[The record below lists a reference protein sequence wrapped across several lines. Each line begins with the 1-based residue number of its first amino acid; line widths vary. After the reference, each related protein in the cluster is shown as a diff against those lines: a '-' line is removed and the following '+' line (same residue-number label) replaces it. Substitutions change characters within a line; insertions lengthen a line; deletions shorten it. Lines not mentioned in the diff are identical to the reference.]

1 MIIGVPR
8 EIKNNEFRVGLTPA
22 GVEVLANDGHTVYI
36 ENNAGLESG
45 FSNEEYVSAG
55 AKIMNSAK
63 EVYSVSDLIVKVKE
77 PVESEFSLLKEG
89 QTLFTYLHLA
99 ADAPL
104 TKVLMDKNITS
115 IAYETVQKEDR
126 SLPLLIPMSEVAG
139 RMSIQIGARLL
150 EKPNGG
156 KGILIGGT
164 PGTTPAKVVVVGA
177 GTVGI
182 NAARMAMGL
191 GADVTIM
198 DINLKRLSEIDH
210 TYHSKI
216 KTLASN
222 SMNLKSAISS
232 ADLVISTILIPGAK
246 APKIITEDMVKSM
259 SKGSVIVDVAID
271 QGGSVE
277 TVDRATTHEN
287 PTFEKYGVIHYS
299 VANIPGAVART
310 STMALTNA
318 TTPYA
323 RTIASMGA
331 VEAVKMCSDL
341 ANGVN
346 TINGKLTYK
355 PVAEALGMKY
365 TPLSEAVN
373 KSLAAV

>member
-1 MIIGVPR
+1 MIIGVPK
-8 EIKNNEFRVGLTPA
+8 EIKNNEFRVGLTPS
-22 GVEVLANDGHTVYI
+22 GVEALVNDGNTVYI

-45 FSNEEYVSAG
+45 FSNDEYISAG
-55 AKIMNSAK
+55 AKILNSAK
-63 EVYSVSDLIVKVKE
+63 EVYTISDLIVKVKE

-104 TKVLMDKNITS
+104 TKVLMEKKITS
-115 IAYETVQKEDR
+115 IAYETVQKDDR

-139 RMSIQIGARLL
+139 RMSVQIGARLL

-164 PGTTPAKVVVVGA
+164 PGTIPAKVVVVGA

-210 TYHSKI
+210 TFNSKI

-222 SMNLKSAISS
+222 SMNLKTAVSS
-232 ADLVISTILIPGAK
+232 ADLLISTILIPGAK

-259 SKGSVIVDVAID
+259 AKGSVIVDVAID

-277 TVDRATTHEN
+277 TVDRATTHQN

-331 VEAVKMCSDL
+331 CDAVNMCSDL
-341 ANGVN
+341 ARGVN
-346 TINGKLTYK
+346 TINGKLVNEH
-355 PVAEALGMKY
+355 VAEALDMEY
-365 TPLSEAVN
+365 TPLDKAMDKN
-373 KSLAAV
+373 LAAV

>member
-1 MIIGVPR
+1 MIIGVPK

-22 GVEVLANDGHTVYI
+22 GVEALTTEGHTVYI

-45 FSNEEYVSAG
+45 FANEEYISAG
-55 AKIMNSAK
+55 AKILNSAK
-63 EVYSVSDLIVKVKE
+63 EIYSISDFIVKVKE
-77 PVESEFSLLKEG
+77 PIESEFSLLKNG

-99 ADAPL
+99 ADEVL

-115 IAYETVQKEDR
+115 IAYETVQKDDR

-139 RMSIQIGARLL
+139 RMSVQIGARLL

-164 PGTTPAKVVVVGA
+164 PGTVPAKVVVVGA

-198 DINLKRLSEIDH
+198 DINLKRLSEIDY

-222 SMNLKSAISS
+222 SMNLKAAISS

-246 APKIITEDMVKSM
+246 APKIITEEMVKSM

-277 TVDRATTHEN
+277 TVDKATTHEN

-323 RTIASMGA
+323 KAIASMGA
-331 VEAVKMCSDL
+331 VNAINMCSDL
-341 ANGVN
+341 ARGVN
-346 TINGKLTYK
+346 TINGKLVNK
-355 PVAEALGMKY
+355 AVAEALDMEY
-365 TPLSEAVN
+365 TSLELALDKNLTAV
-373 KSLAAV
+373 

>member
-1 MIIGVPR
+1 MIIGVPK
-8 EIKNNEFRVGLTPA
+8 EIKNNEYRVGLTPS
-22 GVEVLANDGHTVYI
+22 GVEVLVNDGNTVYI

-45 FSNEEYVSAG
+45 FSNDEYVSAG
-55 AKIMNSAK
+55 AKILNSAK
-63 EVYSVSDLIVKVKE
+63 EVYSISDLIVKVKE

-104 TKVLMDKNITS
+104 TKVLMDKKIIS
-115 IAYETVQKEDR
+115 IAYETVQKDDR

-139 RMSIQIGARLL
+139 RMSVQIGARLL

-164 PGTTPAKVVVVGA
+164 PGTIPAKVVVVGA

-222 SMNLKSAISS
+222 SMNLKTAVSS

-331 VEAVKMCSDL
+331 CDAINMCSDL
-341 ANGVN
+341 ARGVN
-346 TINGKLTYK
+346 TINGKLVYQ
-355 PVAEALGMKY
+355 PVAEALGMEY
-365 TPLSEAVN
+365 TPLDKAMDKN
-373 KSLAAV
+373 LAAV

>member
-1 MIIGVPR
+1 MIIGVPK

-22 GVEVLANDGHTVYI
+22 GVEALTNEGHTVYI

-45 FSNEEYVSAG
+45 FANEEYISAG
-55 AKIMNSAK
+55 AKILNSAK
-63 EVYSVSDLIVKVKE
+63 EIYSISDFIVKVKE
-77 PVESEFSLLKEG
+77 PIESEFSLLKNG

-99 ADAPL
+99 ADEVL

-115 IAYETVQKEDR
+115 IAYETVQKDDR

-139 RMSIQIGARLL
+139 RMSVQIGARLL

-164 PGTTPAKVVVVGA
+164 PGTVPAKVVVVGA

-198 DINLKRLSEIDH
+198 DINLKRLSEIDY

-222 SMNLKSAISS
+222 SMNLKAAISS

-246 APKIITEDMVKSM
+246 APKIITEEMVKSM

-277 TVDRATTHEN
+277 TVDKATTHEN

-323 RTIASMGA
+323 KAIASMGA
-331 VEAVKMCSDL
+331 VNAINMCSDL
-341 ANGVN
+341 ARGVN
-346 TINGKLTYK
+346 TINGKLVNK
-355 PVAEALGMKY
+355 AVAEALDMEY
-365 TPLSEAVN
+365 TSLELALDKNLTAV
-373 KSLAAV
+373 

>member
-1 MIIGVPR
+1 MIIGVPK

-22 GVEVLANDGHTVYI
+22 GVEALTTEGHTVYI

-45 FSNEEYVSAG
+45 FANEEYISAG
-55 AKIMNSAK
+55 AKILNSAK
-63 EVYSVSDLIVKVKE
+63 EIYSISDFIVKVKE
-77 PVESEFSLLKEG
+77 PIESEFSLLKNG

-99 ADAPL
+99 ADEVL

-115 IAYETVQKEDR
+115 IAYETVQKDDR

-139 RMSIQIGARLL
+139 RMSVQIGARLL

-164 PGTTPAKVVVVGA
+164 PGTVPAKVVVVGA

-198 DINLKRLSEIDH
+198 DINLKRLSEIDY

-222 SMNLKSAISS
+222 SMNLKAAISS

-246 APKIITEDMVKSM
+246 APKIITEEMVKSM

-277 TVDRATTHEN
+277 TVDKATTNEN

-323 RTIASMGA
+323 KAIASMGA
-331 VEAVKMCSDL
+331 VNAINMCSDL
-341 ANGVN
+341 ARGVN
-346 TINGKLTYK
+346 TINGKLVNK
-355 PVAEALGMKY
+355 AVAEALDMEY
-365 TPLSEAVN
+365 TSLELALDKNLTAV
-373 KSLAAV
+373 